1 MPGPISIAAE
11 HWLRCLSRIDRGEPV
26 GDLENVLGSLYLR
39 ELVRGASPSTIEL
52 TDEGRA
58 VLAAL
63 DALQD
68 EVKP

>member
-1 MPGPISIAAE
+1 MSLTSAHIN
-11 HWLRCLSRIDRGEPV
+11 CLSRIDRGEPV